1 MKIAILL
8 GAVRPGRQSHKA
20 AYYLDK
26 LLKEEDMETDVI
38 DLLKTPLPVFGS
50 LDDSPAAGKVV
61 ESIRLRL
68 EEADALIFVT
78 PEYQGSFSGALK
90 NTLDYYWAEFKR
102 KPIGVVSTSTGKL
115 GGINAST
122 QLQHVILSLGAFPLP
137 GKLLIAGIHEA
148 FDDNYEPQN
157 DLIVEQTNQFIVDFL
172 WFAEAL
178 HQKKT
183 AEEVAVQY
191 MRN

>member
-8 GAVRPGRQSHKA
+8 GAIRQGRQSHKA
-20 AYYLDK
+20 AYYLAK
-26 LLKEEDMETDVI
+26 LLKEHDAETDVI
-38 DLLKTPLPVFGS
+38 DLLKTPLPVFGTH
-50 LDDSPAAGKVV
+50 DEAPGAGNMV

-68 EEADALIFVT
+68 EDADALIFVT

-90 NTLDYYWAEFKR
+90 NALDYYWAEFKR
-102 KPIGVVSTSTGKL
+102 KPIGVVTASTGKM

-137 GKLLIAGIHEA
+137 AKLLISGIQEA
-148 FDDNYEPQN
+148 FDENYAPMN
-157 DLIVEQTNQFIVDFL
+157 DAIVKQTHQFVDEFL

-178 HQKKT
+178 HQKKA
-183 AEEVAVQY
+183 AERVVV
-191 MRN
+191 

>member
-8 GAVRPGRQSHKA
+8 GAVRQGRQSHKA
-20 AYYLDK
+20 AYYLAK
-26 LLKEEDMETDVI
+26 LLREHNAEADVI

-50 LDDSPAAGKVV
+50 HDDNPTAGKVI

-90 NTLDYYWAEFKR
+90 NALDYYWAEFKR
-102 KPIGVVSTSTGKL
+102 KPIGVVSTSTGKM

-137 GKLLIAGIHEA
+137 AKLLISGIHEA
-148 FDDNYEPQN
+148 FDDNYEPLNNTITKQTHQF
-157 DLIVEQTNQFIVDFL
+157 VEEFL

-178 HQKKT
+178 HQKKA
-183 AEEVAVQY
+183 AEKVAV
-191 MRN
+191 